1 MFNEGEEI
9 LSLRTFGGMTDDLLE
24 RVISMGKELAK
35 RVFYL
40 INHELLACSVCF
52 IHYFFL
58 GTDEHEDCN
67 PLRCGVPCCRTLPS
81 LQLEPIQEVQCCET
95 ERRAGSE
102 AEGGVPE
109 VPGGA
114 TPEEVDAKEGNDDVD
129 LTSASVLSRT
139 LLASLAVISS
149 VRRSPSSIT

>member
-1 MFNEGEEI
+1 MNTKI
-9 LSLRTFGGMTDDLLE
+9 
-24 RVISMGKELAK
+24 
-35 RVFYL
+35 
-40 INHELLACSVCF
+40 
-52 IHYFFL
+52 
-58 GTDEHEDCN
+58 
-67 PLRCGVPCCRTLPS
+67 GVRCCRTLSS
-81 LQLEPIQEVQCCET
+81 LQLEPIQEVQCCEA

-114 TPEEVDAKEGNDDVD
+114 TPEEVHAKEGNDDVD